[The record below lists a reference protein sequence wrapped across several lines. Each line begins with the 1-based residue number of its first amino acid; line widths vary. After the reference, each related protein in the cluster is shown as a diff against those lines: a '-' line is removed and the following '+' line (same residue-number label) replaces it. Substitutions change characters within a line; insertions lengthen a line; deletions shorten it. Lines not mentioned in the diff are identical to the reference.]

1 MTVPQE
7 KDLSIVRRYPLEF
20 LVILLLGGFVF
31 LYSKMESK
39 QAEINE
45 YMKTERPAMIEAMQQ
60 STNAINNNTLIIQN
74 FLNDSHRPKQD
85 QRSSNGLGR

>member
-1 MTVPQE
+1 MTVPKE
-7 KDLSIVRRYPLEF
+7 NDLSIVRRYPLEF

-74 FLNDSHRPKQD
+74 FLNDSHRTTKD
-85 QRSSNGLGR
+85 ATGSGKFGR